1 MATQAQVR
9 RAEALRVLIDEH
21 NYRYYV
27 LDDPAIA
34 DAEYDALFR
43 ELQALE
49 SAHPELVV
57 PGSPT
62 QRVGGAPVPAFG
74 TLRHEQPMLSLDNA
88 FTEEEV
94 RAFDRRVRER
104 LGTAADVAYSA
115 EPKLDGLAINLVYEG
130 GQLVHA
136 ATRGDG
142 FVGEDVTHN
151 VRTIRAVPVRLRGDR
166 PPGRVEVRG
175 EVYMPRAG
183 FAALNARLAA
193 EGGKPFVNPRNA
205 AAGSL
210 RQLDPRVT
218 ATRPLALFAYGIGSH
233 SGAALPDAHSGILEL
248 LRDWGL
254 PVSPEVARVVGID
267 ACLEYQRR
275 LGERRGALPYEVDG
289 VVYKVDSSAQQAL
302 LGYVARAPRFAVA
315 HKFPAEEQMTV
326 VEAVEFQVGRT
337 GALTPVARL
346 RPVFVGGVTVSN
358 ATLHNMDELARKDV
372 RPGDAVVIRR
382 AGDVI
387 PEVVRVLAERRPP
400 GTLPVRL
407 PDRCPVCGS
416 EVLRPE
422 GEAIARCAGG
432 LACAAQRREAL
443 RHFAARRA
451 LDIQG
456 LGTQLVEQLVAR
468 DLVTDPAD
476 LFALDGPTLAGLER
490 LGERSAAKLVAA
502 IAASRETTLDRFL
515 YALGIPEVGDSTARV
530 LARHFGSLDALV
542 AADEAALTA
551 VPDIGPVVAGR
562 ITAFFRQ
569 PRNLAVIARLRS
581 AGVHWPEA
589 APAAAG
595 TAAAA
600 GPVAGR
606 TFVLTG
612 TLPNL
617 ARDEARERIEA
628 AGGKVAGSVSKR
640 TDYVVAGA
648 DPGSKLDRAAALG
661 IAVLDESGLLGL
673 LAGNDPAS

>member
-1 MATQAQVR
+1 VGGSAQAR
-9 RAEALRVLIDEH
+9 RAEALRALIDEH

-27 LDDPAIA
+27 LDDPAVS

-49 SAHPELVV
+49 AAHPELVV
-57 PGSPT
+57 PESPT
-62 QRVGGAPVPAFG
+62 QRVGGAPMAAFG
-74 TLRHEQPMLSLDNA
+74 TVRHEQPMLSLDNA
-88 FTEEEV
+88 FSEDEV

-104 LGTAADVAYSA
+104 LGTDDEVAYSA
-115 EPKLDGLAINLVYEG
+115 EPKLDGLAVSLVYEAG
-130 GQLVHA
+130 RLVRA

-151 VRTIRAVPVRLRGDR
+151 VRTIRAVPVRLRGGPLPD
-166 PPGRVEVRG
+166 RVEVRG

-183 FAALNARLAA
+183 FAALNERLAA

-210 RQLDPRVT
+210 RQLDPRIT
-218 ATRPLALFAYGIGSH
+218 ATRPLALFAYGTGSH
-233 SGAALPDAHSGILEL
+233 VGGALPDTHSGMLAL

-254 PVSPEVARVVGID
+254 PVSPDVARVVGVE
-267 ACLEYQRR
+267 ACLDYQRR
-275 LGERRGALPYEVDG
+275 LGERRRSLPYEVDG
-289 VVYKVDSSAQQAL
+289 VVYKVDSCAQQAA

-315 HKFPAEEQMTV
+315 HKFPAEEQATI

-372 RPGDAVVIRR
+372 RPGDTVVIRR

-387 PEVVRVLAERRPP
+387 PEVVRVLPELRPA
-400 GTLPVRL
+400 GARPVRL
-407 PDRCPVCGS
+407 PVACPVCGS
-416 EVLRPE
+416 EVVRPE

-443 RHFAARRA
+443 RHFASRRA

-456 LGTQLVEQLVAR
+456 LGAQLVEQLVAR

-476 LFALDGPTLAGLER
+476 LFGLDAATLAGLER
-490 LGERSAAKLVAA
+490 MGERSAAKLVAA
-502 IAASRETTLDRFL
+502 IGASRETTLDRFL
-515 YALGIPEVGDSTARV
+515 YALGIPEVGDATARV

-542 AADEAALTA
+542 DADEAALTA
-551 VPDIGPVVAGR
+551 VPDVGPVMAGR

-569 PRNLAVIARLRS
+569 PRNLAVIARLRA
-581 AGVHWPEA
+581 AGVRWPETEPA
-589 APAAAG
+589 PPAAAG
-595 TAAAA
+595 Q
-600 GPVAGR
+600 VAGL

-617 ARDEARERIEA
+617 SREAARERIEA
-628 AGGKVAGSVSKR
+628 GGGKVSGSVSRR

-648 DPGSKLDRAAALG
+648 EPGSKLDRAAELG
-661 IAVLDESGLLGL
+661 IPVLDEAALLRL
-673 LAGNDPAS
+673 LAGDGPAA

>member
-1 MATQAQVR
+1 VATSAEAR
-9 RAEALRVLIDEH
+9 RARALRALIDEH

-27 LDDPAIA
+27 LDDPAIP

-57 PGSPT
+57 PESPT
-62 QRVGGAPVPAFG
+62 QRVGGAPVAAFG
-74 TLRHEQPMLSLDNA
+74 TVRHDQPMLSLDNA

-104 LGTAADVAYSA
+104 LGTEEEVGYSA
-115 EPKLDGLAINLVYEG
+115 EPKLDGLAVSLVYEAG
-130 GQLVHA
+130 RLVRA

-151 VRTIRAVPVRLRGDR
+151 VRTIRTVPVRLRGGPAPER
-166 PPGRVEVRG
+166 LEVRG

-183 FAALNARLAA
+183 FAALNERLAA

-233 SGAALPDAHSGILEL
+233 AGGALPDTHTGILGQ
-248 LRDWGL
+248 LREWGL
-254 PVSPEVARVVGID
+254 PVSPDVARVVGVE
-267 ACLEYQRR
+267 ACLDYQRR
-275 LGERRGALPYEVDG
+275 LGERRRALPYEVDG
-289 VVYKVDSSAQQAL
+289 VVYKVDSCAQQEV
-302 LGYVARAPRFAVA
+302 LGYVSRAPRFAVA
-315 HKFPAEEQMTV
+315 HKFPAEEQTTV

-372 RPGDAVVIRR
+372 RAGDTVVIRR

-387 PEVVRVLAERRPP
+387 PEVVRVLPERRPDGARPVQLP
-400 GTLPVRL
+400 G
-407 PDRCPVCGS
+407 RCPVCGS
-416 EVLRPE
+416 EVVRPE

-443 RHFAARRA
+443 RHFASRRA

-456 LGTQLVEQLVAR
+456 LGTQLVEQLVTR

-476 LFALDGPTLAGLER
+476 LFALDAATLAGLER
-490 LGERSAAKLVAA
+490 MGERSAAKLVAA
-502 IAASRETTLDRFL
+502 IAASRGTTLDRFL

-530 LARHFGSLDALV
+530 LARHFGSLDALID
-542 AADEAALTA
+542 ADEAALTA
-551 VPDIGPVVAGR
+551 VPDVGPVMAGR

-569 PRNLAVIARLRS
+569 PRNLAVIGRLRA
-581 AGVHWPEA
+581 AGVHWPETEP
-589 APAAAG
+589 APAAA
-595 TAAAA
+595 APA
-600 GPVAGR
+600 GPVSGR

-617 ARDEARERIEA
+617 AREAARELIEA
-628 AGGKVAGSVSKR
+628 AGGKVSGSVSKR

-648 DPGSKLDRAAALG
+648 EPGSKLDRATELG
-661 IAVLDESGLLGL
+661 ITVLDEAGLLRL
-673 LAGNDPAS
+673 LAGDDPAA

>member
-1 MATQAQVR
+1 MATSAQAR
-9 RAEALRVLIDEH
+9 RAEVLRALIEEH

-27 LDDPAIA
+27 LDDPTIP
-34 DAEYDALFR
+34 DAGYDALFR

-49 SAHPELVV
+49 AAHPELVV
-57 PGSPT
+57 PESPT

-74 TLRHEQPMLSLDNA
+74 TVRHEQPMLSLDNA

-104 LGTAADVAYSA
+104 LGTEEEVAYSA
-115 EPKLDGLAINLVYEG
+115 EPKLDGLAVSLVYEAG
-130 GQLVHA
+130 RLVRA

-151 VRTIRAVPVRLRGDR
+151 VRTIRALPVRLRGDR
-166 PPGRVEVRG
+166 LPDRLEVRG

-183 FAALNARLAA
+183 FALLNERLAA

-210 RQLDPRVT
+210 RQLDPRIT
-218 ATRPLALFAYGIGSH
+218 ATRPLAFFAYGIGSH
-233 SGAALPDAHSGILEL
+233 AGGALPDTHSETLVR

-254 PVSPEVARVVGID
+254 PVSPDVARVVGVE
-267 ACLEYQRR
+267 ACLDYQRR
-275 LGERRGALPYEVDG
+275 LGERRRALPYEVDG
-289 VVYKVDSSAQQAL
+289 VVYKVDSCAQQEA
-302 LGYVARAPRFAVA
+302 LGYVSRAPRFAVA
-315 HKFPAEEQMTV
+315 HKFPAEEQTTV

-358 ATLHNMDELARKDV
+358 ATLHNMDELGRKDV
-372 RPGDAVVIRR
+372 RPGDTVVIRR

-387 PEVVRVLAERRPP
+387 PEVVRVLPEQRPA
-400 GTLPVRL
+400 GARSVRL

-416 EVLRPE
+416 EVVRPE

-443 RHFAARRA
+443 RHFASRRA

-456 LGTQLVEQLVAR
+456 LGTQLVEQLVTL

-476 LFALDGPTLAGLER
+476 LFALDAATLAGLER

-542 AADEAALTA
+542 NADEAALTS
-551 VPDIGPVVAGR
+551 VPDVGPVMAGR

-581 AGVHWPEA
+581 AGVHWPETGP
-589 APAAAG
+589 APPAEAP
-595 TAAAA
+595 A

-606 TFVLTG
+606 SFVLTG

-617 ARDEARERIEA
+617 AREAARERIEA
-628 AGGKVAGSVSKR
+628 AGGRVAGSVSKR

-648 DPGSKLDRAAALG
+648 DPGSKLARALELG
-661 IAVLDESGLLGL
+661 IAVLDEDGLLRL
-673 LAGNDPAS
+673 LAGDGPAS